1 MPDTLRRCGCL
12 SGIFYM
18 APMINFNLIRYVSLF
33 AAVALAAEQPAYES
47 ELLFAKEQI
56 HNHSSMVVELPE
68 GGGLF
73 AVWYRGSG
81 ERQADDVQIMY
92 ARKPSGGNWSS
103 PAVLADTPGFPDCN
117 PTVMIDSRRRLW
129 LFWPVILANEWH
141 TALLKYRVS
150 SNYADASKPPV
161 WDAADDVLFV
171 PRNFAAKSLAVL
183 EPMRLAATP
192 DSRQA
197 KWADTVMARAKD
209 KYFSRMGWMP
219 RAHPIELPSGR
230 IILPLYSDGYDYS
243 LMAIT
248 DDGGKSWTSSE
259 PIVAFGAIQP
269 SIARKRD
276 GTLVTYMRDNGPPP
290 KRLHVSESKD
300 DGITWSAVRDS
311 DLPNPG
317 SGAEVIT
324 LAGGRW
330 ALVYNDTEKG
340 RHSLAVAISD
350 DEGMTW
356 KWQRHLELEAGNN
369 YGYPSLIQAR
379 DGSLHTTYTHA
390 TKAGKAIKHAH
401 FNLAWVEA
409 GDGSK

>member
-1 MPDTLRRCGCL
+1 MRDCL
-12 SGIFYM
+12 
-18 APMINFNLIRYVSLF
+18 LLF
-33 AAVALAAEQPAYES
+33 QSVLLLAAAAADKPLYEA
-47 ELLFAKEQI
+47 ELLFDKEQV
-56 HNHSSMVVELPE
+56 HNHSSMVAELPS
-68 GGGLF
+68 GGLI

-92 ARKPSGGNWSS
+92 SRKPAAAGSQWSK

-117 PTVMIDSRRRLW
+117 PTILVDSRRRLW

-141 TALLKYRVS
+141 TALLEYKVS
-150 SNYADASKPPV
+150 SSFEDFSRPPK
-161 WDAADDVLFV
+161 WDVTDNVLFI

-183 EPMRLAATP
+183 EPMHRAAAP
-192 DSRQA
+192 GSPEA
-197 KWADTVMARAKD
+197 KWAETMMGRAKD

-219 RAHPIELPSGR
+219 RAHPVELPSGR
-230 IILPLYSDGYDYS
+230 LILPLYSDGYDYS

-248 DDGGKSWTSSE
+248 DDGGKTWTTSE
-259 PIVAFGAIQP
+259 PLVAYGAIQP
-269 SIARKRD
+269 SIVRKRD

-290 KRLHVSESKD
+290 KRLHTAESKD
-300 DGITWSAVRDS
+300 DGITWSPVRDT

-317 SGAEVIT
+317 SGAEAIT

-350 DEGMTW
+350 DEGATW
-356 KWQRHLELEAGNN
+356 KWKRHLELEEGNN

-379 DGSLHTTYTHA
+379 DGSLHATYTHT
-390 TKAGKAIKHAH
+390 TKPGKAIKHAH

-409 GDGSK
+409 GDGSVPVR